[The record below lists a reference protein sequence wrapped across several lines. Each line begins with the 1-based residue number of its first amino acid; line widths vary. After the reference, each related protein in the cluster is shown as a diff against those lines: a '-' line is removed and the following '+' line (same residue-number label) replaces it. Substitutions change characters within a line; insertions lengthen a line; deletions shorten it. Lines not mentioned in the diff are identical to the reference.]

1 MRKKLKTHRP
11 CEQFRVLLL
20 ACSIL
25 VVVNASGLT
34 GQTRDPIKVPP
45 GQPATVK
52 DALQAS
58 FGTAVEAVTAF
69 KPYYVIGDFNGDGGG
84 DIVVAVRIK
93 GQRSELP
100 TDVTVYNPFER
111 PKAVWP
117 TDPIA
122 TPTVALAII
131 HGGRF
136 NSQTQPPMEKF
147 LLFGQSPVLI
157 LNYGRVASGDPNAVK
172 TLIELLKKGSKRLK
186 DLGWPPAAAK
196 GDSIVLGTE
205 ATDSILYW
213 NGKNYRWEEA
223 AGGE

>member
-1 MRKKLKTHRP
+1 M
-11 CEQFRVLLL
+11 L
-20 ACSIL
+20 AFAIL
-25 VVVNASGLT
+25 VAAVSASGLT
-34 GQTRDPIKVPP
+34 VQTRDPKKVPP
-45 GQPATVK
+45 GQTAAIA
-52 DALQAS
+52 DALRTS
-58 FGTAVEAVTAF
+58 FGSAVEAVTDF
-69 KPYYVIGDFNGDGGG
+69 KPYYVIGDFNGDDAQ

-117 TDPIA
+117 TDPDA
-122 TPTVALAII
+122 NPTMALAII
-131 HGGRF
+131 QGSRPGW
-136 NSQTQPPMEKF
+136 QTPPAAAKF

-157 LNYGRVASGDPNAVK
+157 LNYGRVTSGDPTAVK
-172 TLIELLKKGSKRLK
+172 TLIELLGKRSKRLK

-196 GDSIVLGTE
+196 GDSIILGTE